1 MASPDKKKKVK
12 GFKEFDPSKY
22 IETQPVL
29 DEAKKGTVVVAWGRM
44 NPMTAGHE
52 KLVKKVL
59 SVAKAEKGQPEIYL
73 THSFDKK
80 KNPLA
85 YDDKIK
91 LAQKAFGPTIKKSN
105 AKTIF
110 QLMAQL
116 NTKYNKVVLI
126 AGSDRVN
133 EFSNTL
139 QKYNGKEYNFDEIKV
154 VSAGQRDEEADDVS
168 GISGTKMRGYAAT
181 DMKKFT
187 ANLPTRLKA
196 DAESIAALVRK
207 GMNMSESEEIYFDDN
222 EVMDEALNRQQRR
235 ARSIAFK
242 RARFKIKR
250 GREKAKRKVASMDVL
265 KKRARK
271 AALGVLKQKFAKN
284 RRYAEL
290 SSGEKEIIDKRVEK
304 INKKRIEA
312 IARKLLPQVRT
323 KERERLKAMH
333 AKRNE
338 SFEMNEACQT
348 DTQVRKRPHMLL
360 NKEGKV
366 KFDTRFKLYKKKV
379 NESVEDLY
387 EDINDLMEATEAF
400 AEWVC
405 GNCNCEPCTCG
416 EINEAKDTHK
426 TKDGR
431 TAKKGLWYNIHQKR
445 KRGEKPAK
453 PGDKDYPET
462 LDIGEDLQKDL
473 QREKEI
479 QARNKART
487 ATAKTEV
494 DREKV
499 TNQLHK
505 NTLKRSMDRAK
516 HYADRRKL
524 SGLAKEEVEFNESA
538 AAAAAKMM
546 IDRDDEDRRRQTR
559 RWDAEDAAKKSSAS
573 KKQTS
578 KPETAAERKAR
589 RHAADQVHFGEVA
602 THHRTKAAEHEKMAK
617 EHDKK
622 TKGISGKLFG
632 GKHKEAAKL
641 NNAAAQAHHK
651 AAEVADKVHKSAGG
665 KKTSYSS
672 QDAYHKHNDAA
683 IRASGDAHTHKITK
697 MRESVEL
704 DEVLDTPKAM
714 DSYKNKAKYSKD
726 RAANSAAAKMLR
738 NKNGFHSTDTSQE
751 LKTMDK
757 RTKGLK
763 MADKNA
769 MKKTFKALRKEQKEL
784 DELSMSVKDITKSG
798 NGKMIRAM
806 KKDKLKKEL
815 EDLKNRLNKN
825 EEHGAGEEGT
835 DKLVNKYKKD
845 TPNA

>member
-1 MASPDKKKKVK
+1 
-12 GFKEFDPSKY
+12 
-22 IETQPVL
+22 
-29 DEAKKGTVVVAWGRM
+29 
-44 NPMTAGHE
+44 
-52 KLVKKVL
+52 
-59 SVAKAEKGQPEIYL
+59 
-73 THSFDKK
+73 
-80 KNPLA
+80 
-85 YDDKIK
+85 
-91 LAQKAFGPTIKKSN
+91 
-105 AKTIF
+105 
-110 QLMAQL
+110 
-116 NTKYNKVVLI
+116 
-126 AGSDRVN
+126 
-133 EFSNTL
+133 
-139 QKYNGKEYNFDEIKV
+139 
-154 VSAGQRDEEADDVS
+154 
-168 GISGTKMRGYAAT
+168 
-181 DMKKFT
+181 
-187 ANLPTRLKA
+187 
-196 DAESIAALVRK
+196 
-207 GMNMSESEEIYFDDN
+207 
-222 EVMDEALNRQQRR
+222 
-235 ARSIAFK
+235 
-242 RARFKIKR
+242 
-250 GREKAKRKVASMDVL
+250 MDVL

-290 SSGEKEIIDKRVEK
+290 SSGEKEIIDKRIEK

-312 IARKLLPQVRT
+312 IARKLLPKVRT

-387 EDINDLMEATEAF
+387 EDINDLMESTEAF

-473 QREKEI
+473 QRQKEI
-479 QARNKART
+479 QARNKAHT

-494 DREKV
+494 DKEKV

-516 HYADRRKL
+516 HFADRRKL
-524 SGLAKEEVEFNESA
+524 SGLAKEEVELDEAIKAYVSSLAPKFGTKGSHDVIG
-538 AAAAAKMM
+538 K
-546 IDRDDEDRRRQTR
+546 DGKVVKSFPHTDD
-559 RWDAEDAAKKSSAS
+559 
-573 KKQTS
+573 
-578 KPETAAERKAR
+578 
-589 RHAADQVHFGEVA
+589 GM
-602 THHRTKAAEHEKMAK
+602 KAAIKHLSKMK
-617 EHDKK
+617 E
-622 TKGISGKLFG
+622 
-632 GKHKEAAKL
+632 E
-641 NNAAAQAHHK
+641 
-651 AAEVADKVHKSAGG
+651 
-665 KKTSYSS
+665 
-672 QDAYHKHNDAA
+672 
-683 IRASGDAHTHKITK
+683 
-697 MRESVEL
+697 VEL

-714 DSYKNKAKYSKD
+714 DSYKAKAKYSKE
-726 RAANSAAAKMLR
+726 RAANSAAAKILR
-738 NKNGFHSTDTSQE
+738 GKNANGERADHSPE
-751 LKTMDK
+751 LKTMAK
-757 RTKGLK
+757 REKGLK

-815 EDLKNRLNKN
+815 EDLKSRLNKN